1 VYIKKEKNMTEYQ
14 VLSLMQLGFIQNAM
28 YFVGLVL
35 MTWLGFR
42 MANNVRANPSSNMIG
57 KVFTSVFCLFVASF
71 MFSVNQ
77 IGGAVL
83 SNNAD
88 LLVDMGAA
96 TGEGLSELVNSPLVI
111 GGTLQTLFVLFVLV
125 FQLAL
130 VWTTDE

>member
-1 VYIKKEKNMTEYQ
+1 MTEYQ

-88 LLVDMGAA
+88 LLVDMEAA
-96 TGEGLSELVNSPLVI
+96 SGEGLAELVNSPLVI

>member
-1 VYIKKEKNMTEYQ
+1 
-14 VLSLMQLGFIQNAM
+14 
-28 YFVGLVL
+28 

-77 IGGAVL
+77 IGGSVL

-88 LLVDMGAA
+88 LLVDMEAA
-96 TGEGLSELVNSPLVI
+96 SGEGLAELVNSPLVI

>member
-1 VYIKKEKNMTEYQ
+1 MTEYQ

-42 MANNVRANPSSNMIG
+42 MANNVRVNPSSNMIG
-57 KVFTSVFCLFVASF
+57 KVFTSVFCLFVASS

-77 IGGAVL
+77 IGGAIL

-96 TGEGLSELVNSPLVI
+96 SGEGLAELVNSPLVI

>member
-1 VYIKKEKNMTEYQ
+1 MTEYQ

-57 KVFTSVFCLFVASF
+57 KVFTSVFCLFVASS

-77 IGGAVL
+77 IGGAIL

-96 TGEGLSELVNSPLVI
+96 SGEGLAELVNSPLVI
-111 GGTLQTLFVLFVLV
+111 GGTLQILFVLFVLV

>member
-1 VYIKKEKNMTEYQ
+1 MTEYQ

-42 MANNVRANPSSNMIG
+42 MANNVRVNPSSNMIG
-57 KVFTSVFCLFVASF
+57 KVFTSVFCLFVASS

-77 IGGAVL
+77 IGGAIL

-96 TGEGLSELVNSPLVI
+96 SGEGLAELVNSPLVI
-111 GGTLQTLFVLFVLV
+111 GGTLQILFVLFVLV